1 MVSSKKLA
9 DIGYRMVSGS
19 MILLTVYGGYLDGV
33 RCTVV
38 AYRYFQ
44 TKKTLK
50 AAAKDQASEIIKD

>member
-19 MILLTVYGGYLDGV
+19 MILLTAYGGYLCSA
-33 RCTVV
+33 R